1 MRASMTCSGE
11 QRREDVRKAAL
22 FGLDYVIV
30 AENQLVLEVFAL
42 GKLPEAIEP
51 ANVRIYGGKSIRN
64 IKVTGVLV
72 HRQTDPARDEYL
84 EVTVDRAGDFS
95 DYILSMVALDNHGN
109 ATSDPMSG
117 FDGRYACVTF
127 NFKVNCPSDL
137 NCQQQ
142 STCSPPARQQPEINY
157 LAKDFGS
164 FRQAIFDRL
173 AVTLPNWQEQHT
185 ADIGVMLVELLAYVG
200 DSLSY
205 YQDAVATEA
214 YLATARQRISVRRHA
229 RLVDYRVHEGCN
241 ARAFVTLW
249 TDTDQVLDPTAIFLT
264 TALDLPD
271 GGSVGRHVFQAR
283 ELERIK
289 ADTYEVFEPVQAN
302 YKTPIQIYAAQ
313 GEIQFYTWG
322 DERCCLPLGSTRAT
336 LAGEGLHLAV
346 GDVLIFE
353 EVIGPGTGD
362 PADADPTHRQAVRLT
377 QVTEGF
383 DTLYRKKVQDDNSDA
398 PPAPKNANGEL
409 AQNGIPI
416 VEIEW
421 CSEDALTF
429 PLCLSVRLPAPDC
442 TVKSG
447 ISVARGNVI
456 LVDHGMRTTEII
468 CTVGAESTVQ
478 SCGCECEPPEIVT
491 TAEVVTPQL
500 SGNPLTYSTCWA
512 NCRCAVQML
521 DQNPR
526 YAMPWIF
533 LTSATAGTEDDG
545 NGPRWTPV
553 SDLLESSA
561 ADQNFVVETDN
572 VGISHLRFGDGEIGS
587 MPPAG
592 TVLTAHYRVGNGT
605 AGNVGAETI
614 SSLVYRGEDT
624 GGGAIVPRNPL
635 SARGGMDSEPIET
648 VKQFAPTAFRR
659 ELERAITA
667 DDYATLAADNAR
679 RLLERGSR
687 KDVGGDVLAA
697 SLPRQAQEE
706 EAGEELPELKNV
718 CLQTFR
724 KLQGARA
731 KLRWTGSWN
740 EVFVAVDPLGSED
753 VPEELL
759 DEILVYLDPYR
770 RVGHDVAVGAPT
782 FVGLDIGLKV
792 CVLPD
797 FLRAHVEA
805 ALLDVLSS
813 RLLADGTK
821 GIFHPDNLTFGDGVY
836 ASRIVG
842 AVQAVKGV
850 QNCTLIRLK
859 RYLIGEP
866 RPGCA
871 SLPGDL
877 PSGGKLALGPF
888 EIARLDE
895 DPSFPEH
902 GRLTLQMGG
911 GR

>member
-1 MRASMTCSGE
+1 
-11 QRREDVRKAAL
+11 
-22 FGLDYVIV
+22 
-30 AENQLVLEVFAL
+30 
-42 GKLPEAIEP
+42 
-51 ANVRIYGGKSIRN
+51 
-64 IKVTGVLV
+64 
-72 HRQTDPARDEYL
+72 
-84 EVTVDRAGDFS
+84 
-95 DYILSMVALDNHGN
+95 
-109 ATSDPMSG
+109 
-117 FDGRYACVTF
+117 
-127 NFKVNCPSDL
+127 
-137 NCQQQ
+137 
-142 STCSPPARQQPEINY
+142 
-157 LAKDFGS
+157 
-164 FRQAIFDRL
+164 
-173 AVTLPNWQEQHT
+173 
-185 ADIGVMLVELLAYVG
+185 
-200 DSLSY
+200 
-205 YQDAVATEA
+205 
-214 YLATARQRISVRRHA
+214 
-229 RLVDYRVHEGCN
+229 
-241 ARAFVTLW
+241 
-249 TDTDQVLDPTAIFLT
+249 
-264 TALDLPD
+264 
-271 GGSVGRHVFQAR
+271 VGRHVFQAK

-313 GEIQFYTWG
+313 SEIQFYTWG
-322 DERCCLPLGSTRAT
+322 DERCCLPIGSTRAT

-377 QVTEGF
+377 QVIEGF

-398 PPAPKNANGEL
+398 PPAPKNAKGEL

-429 PLCLSVRLPAPDC
+429 PLCLSTRLPAPDC
-442 TVKSG
+442 AVKFG

-456 LVDHGMRTTEII
+456 LVDHGARTSETI
-468 CTVGAESTVQ
+468 CTVSAVSTLQ
-478 SCGCECEPPEIVT
+478 SCGCECEPPETVT
-491 TAEVVTPQL
+491 TAGVVTPQL
-500 SGNPLTYSTCWA
+500 SANPLTYSSCWA
-512 NCRCAVQML
+512 TCRCAVQML
-521 DQNPR
+521 DQDPR
-526 YAMPWIF
+526 RAMPWIF
-533 LTSATAGTEDDG
+533 LTSAVVGTKDDG
-545 NGPRWTPV
+545 SGPRWTSV
-553 SDLLESSA
+553 SDLLESGA
-561 ADQNFVVETDN
+561 TDRNFVVEIDN
-572 VGISHLRFGDGEIGS
+572 AGIAHLRFGDGEMGAVPS
-587 MPPAG
+587 AG

-605 AGNVGAETI
+605 TGNVGAETI
-614 SSLVYRGEDT
+614 SSLVYRSEDA
-624 GGGAIVPRNPL
+624 GGGTIIPRNPL
-635 SARGGMDSEPIET
+635 SAKGGTDSEPIEA
-648 VKQFAPTAFRR
+648 VKQFAPSAFRR
-659 ELERAITA
+659 ELERAITE

-679 RLLERGSR
+679 RLLERRTPKVDGEN
-687 KDVGGDVLAA
+687 APA
-697 SLPRQAQEE
+697 TPLPRQAQEE
-706 EAGEELPELKNV
+706 EAGDELPELKDV
-718 CLQTFR
+718 CLRPFR
-724 KLQGARA
+724 KLQGVRA

-753 VPEELL
+753 VPKELL

-770 RVGHDVAVGAPT
+770 RVGHDVAIGTPT

-813 RLLADGTK
+813 RVLANGTK

-842 AVQAVKGV
+842 AAQAVQGV

-866 RPGCA
+866 RPDGA

-877 PSGGKLALGPF
+877 PPGGKLALGPF